1 MSSMDEILERVEEKT
16 IVEIVDDFIATF
28 TIEWGFV
35 TIQVVNQK
43 TNESVIT
50 YIRLFGESE
59 KLRKKL
65 KEFEKDEE
73 LRKELVRVAI
83 KMMSFFR
90 KYHRLLGNV
99 IQLKFDL
106 TPEELEKRIKQ
117 TLGGDHGE

>member
-1 MSSMDEILERVEEKT
+1 MDEILERVEEKT

-43 TNESVIT
+43 TNESVIV
-50 YIRLFGESE
+50 YMRLFGESE

-65 KEFEKDEE
+65 KEFEEDGE
-73 LRKELVRVAI
+73 LRKEIVRVAI